1 MTMKHNEN
9 AIFLDNIIVL
19 ENEQPFN
26 FCSHIMNKVE
36 DIMAEKGLSSVEIYF
51 EDRLLKAFMELAV
64 DRDKFFTYISN
75 TLLFYASMSYL
86 LNKEHNLIE
95 SVVVWYNEEIDKFG
109 IRVSA

>member
-19 ENEQPFN
+19 ENEQPF
-26 FCSHIMNKVE
+26 
-36 DIMAEKGLSSVEIYF
+36 
-51 EDRLLKAFMELAV
+51 
-64 DRDKFFTYISN
+64 TYISN

-86 LNKEHNLIE
+86 LNKEDNLIE

-109 IRVSA
+109 IRVSV

>member
-1 MTMKHNEN
+1 
-9 AIFLDNIIVL
+9 
-19 ENEQPFN
+19 
-26 FCSHIMNKVE
+26 MNKVE

-51 EDRLLKAFMELAV
+51 EDRLLKAFMEMAV

-86 LNKEHNLIE
+86 LNKEVNLIE

-109 IRVSA
+109 IRVSV